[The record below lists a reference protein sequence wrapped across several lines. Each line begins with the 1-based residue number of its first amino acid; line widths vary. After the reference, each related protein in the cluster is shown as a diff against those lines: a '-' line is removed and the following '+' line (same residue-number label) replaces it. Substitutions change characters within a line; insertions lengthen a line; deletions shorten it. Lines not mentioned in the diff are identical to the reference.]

1 VDDLKQLVH
10 HICQES
16 IQQKIDLIR
25 QSIADTQASA
35 NEETKSSAGDKYE
48 TGRAMAQL
56 EIEKFSSQLV
66 ILQQQ
71 LQELAR
77 VGQHFTSGVVSI
89 GSLVHTSL
97 GVFYL
102 ATNAGDLIADGKKIF
117 AISPK
122 APIAQKLVGRKA
134 GESIEMNGRTIQV
147 LAVD

>member
-1 VDDLKQLVH
+1 MDDLKQLVH